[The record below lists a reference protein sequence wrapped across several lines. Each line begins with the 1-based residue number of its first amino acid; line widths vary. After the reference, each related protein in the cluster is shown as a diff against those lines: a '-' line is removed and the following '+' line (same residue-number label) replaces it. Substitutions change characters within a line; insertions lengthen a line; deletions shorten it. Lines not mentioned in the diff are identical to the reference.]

1 VARGI
6 HAPLRYVAEDGSTG
20 YSIAAARLVAAVRD
34 AGVEVEM
41 VGISESHRGSASQWV
56 VHSRDDPARMAK
68 ASPSAPTIMHLVP
81 EHLIHVKPVTSGPLI
96 VHTVWETDRIPSH
109 WPAVLEYSD
118 GVILP
123 TEWNRETFAACGVGV
138 PIEVVPHV
146 VCSPSSSAV
155 THQLGI
161 PDDLIVFYAIS
172 RWDERKLPSAAVR
185 AFCEAFTADD
195 PVMLAIKTGRL
206 AEITPPADWRGNA
219 VALTTAWRVASVL
232 REYPHPPRIQLWVDE
247 WDDSQIEALHVRGDC
262 YVSLCRGE
270 GWGIG
275 SFDACAYGNPVIA
288 TGWSGHLAYLKGS
301 PWLVDYDLVP
311 VVSSAPDSYS
321 ADQHWAEPRLD
332 HAAGLMRAL
341 AADPARARAGAQ
353 PLRRAIARDYAAP
366 VVAERFLAAL
376 SSLGVL

>member
-1 VARGI
+1 MASGI
-6 HAPLRYVAEDGSTG
+6 HAALRYVAEDGSTG

-41 VGISESHRGSASQWV
+41 AGIAEPHRGSASTWV
-56 VHSRDDPARMAK
+56 VHSRDDPARAAK
-68 ASPSAPTIMHLVP
+68 ASPSAPTVMHLVP
-81 EHLIHVKPVTSGPLI
+81 EHLIHVKPATGGPLI
-96 VHTVWETDRIPSH
+96 VHTVWETDRIPAR
-109 WPAVLEYSD
+109 WPPVLQYSD
-118 GVILP
+118 GVIVP

-146 VCSPSSSAV
+146 VCSPDSSAA
-155 THQLGI
+155 TEQLGI
-161 PDDLIVFYAIS
+161 PDDLVVFYAIS

-185 AFCEAFTADD
+185 AFCEAFTAED
-195 PVMLAIKTGRL
+195 PVMLAIKTGHL
-206 AEITPPADWRGNA
+206 AEMTAPGGWRGSA

-247 WDDSQIEALHVRGDC
+247 WDDSRIAALHARGDC
-262 YVSLCRGE
+262 YVSLCHGE

-288 TGWSGHLAYLKGS
+288 TGWSGHLAYLQGS

-311 VVSSAPDSYS
+311 VASSAPASYS

-332 HAAGLMRAL
+332 HAVELMRAL

-353 PLRRAIARDYAAP
+353 ALREAVARDYAGP
-366 VVAERFLAAL
+366 LVAERFLAAL
-376 SSLGVL
+376 RSLGVL